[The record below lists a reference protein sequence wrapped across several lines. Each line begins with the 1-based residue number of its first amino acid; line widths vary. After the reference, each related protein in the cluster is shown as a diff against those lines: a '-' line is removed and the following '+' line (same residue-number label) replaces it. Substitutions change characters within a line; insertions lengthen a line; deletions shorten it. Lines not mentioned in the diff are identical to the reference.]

1 MNRYINISIAVL
13 SMSSVVGTAVLP
25 NDPIHA
31 PYDDA
36 MSVLTTA
43 VGSTNG
49 HFSSPGSVQDT
60 ITGSE
65 IQITPQAPIYDSLS
79 LKS

>member
-1 MNRYINISIAVL
+1 MNRFSKTSVAVL
-13 SMSSVVGTAVLP
+13 SVASISVAVLSD
-25 NDPIHA
+25 DPVYA

-36 MSVLTTA
+36 MSVSTTA

-49 HFSSPGSVQDT
+49 HFSGPGSVQDT